1 MQRQVVAAWVARAA
15 GKNDEAIKLM
25 RRAVTLEEGI
35 EKHPVTPGPL
45 VPARELLGELLLEVK
60 QPAPA
65 LQAFEA
71 SQRSAPNRF
80 KGLYGAARAAELAGE
95 KEKARAFYTALV
107 ALAELA
113 DSERPEVD
121 EARTFLAQP

>member
-1 MQRQVVAAWVARAA
+1 VVAAWVARAA
-15 GKNDEAIKLM
+15 GKNDEAVKLM
-25 RRAVTLEEGI
+25 RHAVALEDAA

-45 VPARELLGELLLEVK
+45 VPIRELLGELLLEVK
-60 QPAPA
+60 QPAQA

-71 SQRSAPNRF
+71 SQRSEPNRF

-95 KEKARAFYTALV
+95 KEKARAFYNKLV
-107 ALAELA
+107 VLAEQA
-113 DSERPEVD
+113 DSERPELD

>member
-1 MQRQVVAAWVARAA
+1 MRHAVA
-15 GKNDEAIKLM
+15 
-25 RRAVTLEEGI
+25 LEDAT

-71 SQRSAPNRF
+71 SQRSEPNRF

-95 KEKARAFYTALV
+95 KEKARAFYNKLV
-107 ALAELA
+107 VLAEQA
-113 DSERPEVD
+113 DSERPELD